1 MLFEELELIERR
13 AFSSQQAAVGVGA
26 DLLTDG
32 YVVHVQKDEAAAPS
46 RRWLLEAYSEP
57 RTNGDI
63 RREMHELR
71 DTVVATGTE
80 VTDHLPPT
88 AP

>member
-13 AFSSQQAAVGVGA
+13 GFSRQVDATAVGTE
-26 DLLTDG
+26 LLAEG
-32 YVVHVQKDEAAAPS
+32 YVVHVQKDEAAVPS
-46 RRWLLEAYSEP
+46 RRWLLEAYGEP
-57 RTNGDI
+57 RTNGDAP
-63 RREMHELR
+63 MQELR